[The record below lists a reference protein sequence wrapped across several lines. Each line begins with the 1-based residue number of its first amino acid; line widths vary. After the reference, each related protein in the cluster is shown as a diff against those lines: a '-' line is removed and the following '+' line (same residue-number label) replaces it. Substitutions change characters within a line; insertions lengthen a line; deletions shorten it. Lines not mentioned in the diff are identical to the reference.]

1 MLKKGNSIKDKIIRD
16 TRALFESDE
25 ENYYKPVKIGNA
37 LMIIFMNIKLME
49 IKTKHYQLK
58 NILMRLDHI

>member
-1 MLKKGNSIKDKIIRD
+1 MLKKDNSIKDKIIRD
-16 TRALFESDE
+16 IRALFESDE